1 MVDQPGICPTQVG
14 SKVLLEHNAERFGEE
29 LPGNAG
35 EHGDVGVNPD
45 AVANRVI
52 KLAAREIN
60 SRQGRVPG
68 YTATEARWAQASESR
83 PARVPRRAGAT
94 SSQPHRQDQTAPH
107 PLLAARRHSQGRQ
120 AHQGAR
126 HRAKGASGHRLAC
139 LHVGARADPC
149 RSPAESRPLPHPS
162 WVQIREK
169 LESAE
174 VRASHPHM
182 FVGPNP
188 DVGKEHHKKER
199 HMGHHHNITG
209 GFKSDEFPSVT
220 KS

>member
-1 MVDQPGICPTQVG
+1 MWVHVRTPVA
-14 SKVLLEHNAERFGEE
+14 LLR
-29 LPGNAG
+29 
-35 EHGDVGVNPD
+35 NPD
-45 AVANRVI
+45 
-52 KLAAREIN
+52 
-60 SRQGRVPG
+60 
-68 YTATEARWAQASESR
+68 
-83 PARVPRRAGAT
+83 
-94 SSQPHRQDQTAPH
+94 
-107 PLLAARRHSQGRQ
+107 
-120 AHQGAR
+120 
-126 HRAKGASGHRLAC
+126 
-139 LHVGARADPC
+139 PC
-149 RSPAESRPLPHPS
+149 HPS